1 MKLSLLVVAIAL
13 FYLPSVSQ
21 SYKKIHF
28 KSILIDTHNDIPTT
42 AIDKGVSFDQ
52 NLKNKTHSDLQRMKE
67 GGVDAQLFSIW
78 CDGNKENPYAW
89 ANREIDTVL
98 AWTNRNPDK
107 MVQAFT
113 TKDIKKA
120 AKQKKLGV
128 LFGVEG
134 GHMIEGKLI
143 GVLALAGKVTN
154 GSNVVV
160 DCKVDNDYNF
170 FVRSMVG
177 KMYHIDKFNIDDQG
191 IFIKTT
197 KPEESYNF

>member
-89 ANREIDTVL
+89 A
-98 AWTNRNPDK
+98 
-107 MVQAFT
+107 
-113 TKDIKKA
+113 KKSWA
-120 AKQKKLGV
+120 YCLG
-128 LFGVEG
+128 
-134 GHMIEGKLI
+134 
-143 GVLALAGKVTN
+143 
-154 GSNVVV
+154 
-160 DCKVDNDYNF
+160 
-170 FVRSMVG
+170 
-177 KMYHIDKFNIDDQG
+177 
-191 IFIKTT
+191 
-197 KPEESYNF
+197 